1 MLRSLKKTERNRFV
15 RYLNSPYHNTDEKLV
30 ELTELLLQE
39 EGELSREL
47 LDAKLFPGEAFEYP
61 RISNLLSYI
70 TGHLEDFWVWERLQH
85 DSVERKKYLLQ
96 TIKERELYD
105 LFQKES
111 DRLLRRFSRNAHLD
125 ENDYFH
131 LHWLELE
138 RDDYFLREGKRK
150 DNQSLVNQIEALDRF
165 YVISMLKNICQLVN
179 RQNILQTEG
188 IPYLQRAFIEYMQ
201 VHHQQYADSPVIQAY
216 FYVLLCL
223 TEEEEPTHYANLKAC
238 LQGESDQLALEE
250 RETLYQYARN
260 YCIKQ
265 GNQGRTQYLNELFG
279 LYQQMLAKELIFTDG
294 YLGHADL
301 KNIVALG
308 VRLGQFD
315 WTERFLSSI
324 KERIQPD
331 KRENALAYNQA
342 QIFFARGSY
351 RSAMRLL
358 TQVEFED
365 VFYYPGA
372 KTLLLKIYYEL
383 DDPDALASIL
393 HTFGTWLQ
401 RNRLLSPYQKEVHIQ
416 LIRLM
421 RKLQALRSRKQ
432 ATGAKA
438 IVADKARL
446 LAEIS
451 HTQKISQKAWLEEK
465 VGEL

>member
-1 MLRSLKKTERNRFV
+1 MLRSLRKTEQNRFV
-15 RYLNSPYHNTDEKLV
+15 RYLQSPYHNTDAKLV
-30 ELTELLLQE
+30 ELTEILLKEDSPLD
-39 EGELSREL
+39 REY
-47 LDAKLFPGEAFEYP
+47 LDQQLFPDEPFEYS

-70 TGHLEDFWVWERLQH
+70 TSHLEDFWVWERLQKEPE
-85 DSVERKKYLLQ
+85 ERKRYFLQ
-96 TIKERELYD
+96 TLKDRELYD

-111 DRLLRRFSRNAHLD
+111 DRLLRRLSRNAFPD
-125 ENDYFH
+125 EQNYYH
-131 LHWLELE
+131 QHWLEYE
-138 RDDYFLREGKRK
+138 RDDFFLREGTRR

-201 VHHQQYADSPVIQAY
+201 AHHTQYNDSPIIQAY

-223 TEEEEPTHYANLKAC
+223 TEEDEAAHYNQLKS
-238 LQGESDQLALEE
+238 LLRGDSHQLPLEE

-265 GNQGRTQYLNELFG
+265 GNQGKTQYLNELFD
-279 LYQQMLAKELIFTDG
+279 LYEQMLVSELIFTDG

-308 VRLGQFD
+308 VRLGRFD
-315 WTERFLSSI
+315 WTAQFLEEI
-324 KERIQPD
+324 EARVQPE
-331 KRENALAYNQA
+331 KRENAMAYNRA
-342 QIFFARGSY
+342 QLYFARGSY

-358 TQVEFED
+358 TQVAFED

-383 DDPDALASIL
+383 DDIDALSSVL

-401 RNRLLSPYQKEVHIQ
+401 RNRLLSPYQKEVHLQ
-416 LIRLM
+416 LIRFM
-421 RKLQALRSRKQ
+421 RKLQQLRSRQQ
-432 ATGAKA
+432 ASGAKA
-438 IVADKARL
+438 VLEDKSKL
-446 LAEIS
+446 LAQIS
-451 HTQKISQKAWLEEK
+451 HTQKISQRAWLEEK

>member
-1 MLRSLKKTERNRFV
+1 MLRSLKKTERNRFL
-15 RYLNSPYHNTDEKLV
+15 RFLRSPYHNTDEKLL
-30 ELTELLLQE
+30 ELTELLFQE
-39 EGELSREL
+39 ETELSREN
-47 LDAKLFPGEAFEYP
+47 LDAQLFPGEAFEYT

-70 TGHLEDFWVWERLQH
+70 TGHLEDFWVWERLQTQ
-85 DSVERKKYLLQ
+85 SVERKKYLLQ
-96 TIKERELYD
+96 TIKKRELYD

-111 DRLLRRFSRNAHLD
+111 DRLLRRLSRNAQPN
-125 ENDYFH
+125 EIDYFH

-138 RDDYFLREGKRK
+138 RDDYFLREGKRT

-201 VHHQQYADSPVIQAY
+201 AHHTQYIDSPVIQAY

-223 TEEEEPTHYANLKAC
+223 TEENEPAHYTSLKSFLRAD
-238 LQGESDQLALEE
+238 SDQLALEE
-250 RETLYQYARN
+250 QETLYQYARN

-265 GNQGRTQYLNELFG
+265 GNQGKTQYLNELFD
-279 LYQQMLAKELIFTDG
+279 LYQQMLASELIFTDG
-294 YLGHADL
+294 YLGHADF

-315 WTERFLSSI
+315 WTEQFLSDI
-324 KERIQPD
+324 ETRVQPE
-331 KRENALAYNQA
+331 KRDNALAYNRA
-342 QIFFARGSY
+342 QLYFARGSY

-358 TQVEFED
+358 TQVAFED

-383 DDPDALASIL
+383 DDIDALSSVL

-416 LIRLM
+416 LIRFM
-421 RKLQALRSRKQ
+421 RKLQQLRSRQQ
-432 ATGAKA
+432 ASGAQA
-438 IVADKARL
+438 VAEDKVKL

-451 HTQKISQKAWLEEK
+451 HTQKISQKAWLEDK
-465 VGEL
+465 VKEL